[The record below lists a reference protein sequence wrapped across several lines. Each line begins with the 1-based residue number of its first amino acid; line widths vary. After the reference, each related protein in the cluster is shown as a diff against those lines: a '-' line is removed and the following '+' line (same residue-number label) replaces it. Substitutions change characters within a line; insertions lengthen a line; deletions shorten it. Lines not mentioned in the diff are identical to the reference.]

1 MKKIMRLYNSYK
13 TSIRVT
19 FFGLVLITIGFLI
32 KNENVNLFYTFRS
45 PYVLFA
51 GEFLYNIGKLVFMNL
66 PLIFLLNGV
75 CKKANNAS
83 VVITALVGYFTFA
96 VTTMLF
102 ATQTLGAQAY
112 SNGLGINSVFNFEN
126 GTLLPLETG
135 LIGSMCV
142 AFLTRISF
150 IYSRHRGNYSIFNLL
165 SKETTGLIMNIILCF
180 LLGIAVSYLFPIGY
194 GFLDKAISFISSDL
208 IDPYRI
214 GLYASLDRLL
224 SDFGLSNIIRYP
236 FWYTSL
242 GGSYSNPTTGAMIM
256 GDVNIW
262 NAIKNTIITY
272 DGAGR
277 FITYYYII
285 NMFMVPAIYFGTWLS
300 LTDKNDKRSLILL
313 FSAGSLLSFVAGNP
327 LPLEYLLMFTT
338 PFLYAFY
345 IIMVG
350 VVAGSLI
357 YFKAYLGFSPIDI
370 NIPASMPG
378 SFPDFVIN
386 LRNASLS
393 HSLATI
399 VYVGI
404 AAFAVCAIVT
414 VIYYRGLSYDF
425 TNTGKLKTTALTVI
439 DALGGK
445 ENIQTAGSGLF
456 KLNVY
461 LNDPEK
467 ISIEK
472 VRTLGPDKIVETKR
486 GISLEYGS
494 SSTRIAAEIRKQIKV

>member
-1 MKKIMRLYNSYK
+1 MKLYNSYK
-13 TSIRVT
+13 TSIRVA
-19 FFGLVLITIGFLI
+19 FFGIVLITIGFLI

-45 PYVLFA
+45 PYILFA
-51 GEFLYNIGKLVFMNL
+51 GEFLHNIGKLIIMNL
-66 PLIFLLNGV
+66 PIIFMLNGV

-83 VVITALVGYFTFA
+83 VVITALIGYFTFA

-102 ATQTLGAQAY
+102 APQTLAAQAY
-112 SNGLGINSVFNFEN
+112 SNGLGVNSVFNIES

-135 LIGSMCV
+135 MIGSLCV

-150 IYSRHRGNYSIFNLL
+150 IYSRHRGSYSIFNLF
-165 SKETTGLIMNIILCF
+165 SKEATGMVINIFLCF
-180 LLGIAVSYLFPIGY
+180 LLGIGASYLFPIGY
-194 GFLDKAISFISSDL
+194 DFLQRAITFIGRDL
-208 IDPYRI
+208 TDPFRI
-214 GLYASLDRLL
+214 GLYGSMDRLL
-224 SDFGLSNIIRYP
+224 TDMGLSNIIRYP
-236 FWYTSL
+236 FWYSSL
-242 GGSYSNPTTGAMIM
+242 GGSYSNTATGAMIM

-262 NAIKNTIITY
+262 NSIKNTIILY

-277 FITYYYII
+277 FTTYYYVL
-285 NMFMVPAIYFGTWLS
+285 NMFMIPAIYLGTWMS
-300 LTDKNDKRSLILL
+300 MSDKGDKHALAFL
-313 FSAGSLLSFVAGNP
+313 FGAGMLLSFVAGNP
-327 LPLEYLLMFTT
+327 LPLEYLMLFTT
-338 PFLYAFY
+338 PFIYLFY
-345 IIMVG
+345 IIAVG
-350 VVAGSLI
+350 IVAGTLV
-357 YFKAYLGFSPIDI
+357 YFKAYLGFSPVST

-386 LRNASLS
+386 LRNASLTNT
-393 HSLATI
+393 LAII

-404 AAFAVCAIVT
+404 VAATVCFVVT
-414 VIYYRGLSYDF
+414 MIYYHSLSFDF
-425 TNTGKLKTTALTVI
+425 TNTGKLKATAKTII

-445 ENIQTAGSGLF
+445 ENVQTAGSGLF

-494 SSTRIAAEIRKQIKV
+494 SSTKIAAEIRRQVKA